1 MTAYGCRFDDLTFV
15 VLVVSDGPQMTSPG
29 FCWMARPGT
38 CGGIIGGEP
47 CGAERRWMMGLSG
60 RGEENVIRVLG

>member
-1 MTAYGCRFDDLTFV
+1 
-15 VLVVSDGPQMTSPG
+15 MTSPG

-47 CGAERRWMMGLSG
+47 CGAEWPG
-60 RGEENVIRVLG
+60 RGECYKGARIGSDGIE